1 MTPTREPLSL
11 AYKLK
16 WWIFYH
22 TKSLKGR
29 YELYHFLE
37 WLLAMGLAIA
47 VLEGVLTWWQNA

>member
-1 MTPTREPLSL
+1 MIPTREHLSL

-22 TKSLKGR
+22 MKSLKGR

-47 VLEGVLTWWQNA
+47 ILEGVLTWWQNA